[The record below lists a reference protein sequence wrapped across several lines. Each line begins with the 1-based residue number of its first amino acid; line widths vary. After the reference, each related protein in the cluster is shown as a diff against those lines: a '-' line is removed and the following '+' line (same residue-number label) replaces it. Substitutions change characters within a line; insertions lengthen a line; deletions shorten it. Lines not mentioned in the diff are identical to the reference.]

1 MIKKELTPVYL
12 KDVTFDDCFWAPR
25 MKINRERTIPHEYKQ
40 CQETGRIDAFKLD
53 WQPGT
58 EPVPH
63 FFSDS
68 DIYKWIEAASYS
80 LTTHP
85 DAQLDSLVDGLIGLI
100 TKAQQPGGYL
110 HIYYTVCEPGKRWM
124 DLRDRHEL
132 YCAGHLFEAAVAH
145 FQATGKRI
153 LLDVAC
159 RYADYID
166 TVFGREPGK
175 KPGYPGHEEIELA
188 LIKLYQVTGEKRY
201 ASLAKYFVDER
212 GQ

>member
-12 KDVTFDDCFWAPR
+12 KDVTIDDCFWAPR

-85 DAQLDSLVDGLIGLI
+85 DAQLDLLIDGLIGLI
-100 TKAQQPGGYL
+100 TKAQQPDGYL
-110 HIYYTVCEPGKRWM
+110 HIYYTVCEPGKRWTN
-124 DLRDRHEL
+124 LRDRHEL

-153 LLDVAC
+153 LLDVAG

-188 LIKLYQVTGEKRY
+188 LIKLYQVTGEKHY
-201 ASLAKYFVDER
+201 ASLR
-212 GQ
+212 